1 MKDSTVSNEI
11 KYKGAIYRDNRM
23 YVMNL
28 SQGSSE
34 KNNEKVSKWIL
45 VTYRNTIPLPPWR
58 VDKFKS
64 YEESINYIKGVE
76 YSVPLISNLE
86 KPLHIPNDVDTW
98 EYWCDWL
105 NEKGLFSTIT
115 GFQHVPYYVDKRG
128 YTVMNNYTNVI
139 EVSEE
144 ERRKIVAERKRRQ
157 EELNK
162 E

>member
-1 MKDSTVSNEI
+1 MEDPNVSNQI
-11 KYKGAIYRDNRM
+11 KYKGDIYRDNRM

-28 SQGSSE
+28 SQGSSQ

-45 VTYRNTIPLPPWR
+45 VTYRNTIQLPAWR
-58 VDKFKS
+58 VDNFKS

-86 KPLHIPNDVDTW
+86 KPLHIPNDVDPW

-105 NEKGLFSTIT
+105 KEKGLFSTNT
-115 GFQHVPYYVDKRG
+115 AFQHVPYWVEKGVTER
-128 YTVMNNYTNVI
+128 NNYQNVI
-139 EVSEE
+139 EVLEGE
-144 ERRKIVAERKRRQ
+144 LRREQEAKHKPRE